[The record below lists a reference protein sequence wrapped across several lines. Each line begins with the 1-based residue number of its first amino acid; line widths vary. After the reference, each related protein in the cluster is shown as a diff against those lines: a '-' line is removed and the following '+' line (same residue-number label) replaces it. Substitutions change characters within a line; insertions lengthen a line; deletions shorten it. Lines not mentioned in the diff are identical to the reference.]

1 MSGAIFYTLILSF
14 ASGIFLRSFFVV
26 DVWTAGW
33 VGLLTVG
40 LGLWA
45 YRRRNMQSVQAVVL
59 LALVSA
65 GVALGLARFNLVEM
79 TAPAPVLLSS
89 VGTVGTYSGYVIAEP
104 ELGESTANV
113 VVLIGDERVL
123 VKTDR
128 HTNVQYGD
136 TVDVTGKLAIPKS
149 FVTETG
155 RSFDYP
161 GYLRARG
168 IAYTMS
174 YTDITV
180 TDNTTGHPVLRRLF
194 LYKKRFI
201 ETLQLALPEPEVGLG
216 VGLLLGVKQSMG
228 ADLEEAFR
236 RAGIIHIV
244 VLSGYNIMIIVG
256 FVLLLLRSVFS
267 PRVQAFV
274 GIVAIIL
281 FAFLVGAGA
290 SVVRASIMAAIGL
303 IAILGGRRYAVL
315 RALFLA
321 GALMLLYNPYLL
333 VFDVG
338 FQLSF
343 MATLGLILVAPSLE
357 SVTGWAPTQFSMREF
372 LLATVATQ
380 IAVLPI
386 LLYHMGQFSLI
397 AIIVNILVLPV
408 VPVAMLVTFLTGLVA
423 LVSQAIA
430 VPLAYITYIVL
441 AYIITLATT
450 FAALPYAVVTVP
462 VFSGVWVPLCYLLLG
477 SGLYVHYQKQ
487 PSPRTL
493 DIPTLAGWTIVEE
506 SEAASG
512 DTPIPAKKP
521 ATPADSSA
529 TPIFFR

>member
-1 MSGAIFYTLILSF
+1 MSGVIFYTLILSF
-14 ASGIFLRSFFVV
+14 ASGIFLRSFLVV

-45 YRRRNMQSVQAVVL
+45 YRRRSMRSVQAVVL
-59 LALVSA
+59 LAVVCA
-65 GVALGLARFNLVEM
+65 GGALGLARFNLVEM
-79 TAPAPVLLSS
+79 TAPAPVLLPS
-89 VGTVGTYSGYVIAEP
+89 VGTIGTYSGYVMSEP

-128 HTNVQYGD
+128 HTSVQYGD
-136 TVDVTGKLAIPKS
+136 TVDVTGKLATPES
-149 FVTETG
+149 FVTDTG
-155 RSFDYP
+155 RTFDYP

-174 YTDITV
+174 YTNITV
-180 TDNTTGHPVLRRLF
+180 TDDTTGNPILCQLF
-194 LYKKRFI
+194 SYKKTFI
-201 ETLQLALPEPEVGLG
+201 EALQLALPEPEVGLG
-216 VGLLLGVKQSMG
+216 VGLLLGVKQSLG

-256 FVLLLLRSVFS
+256 FVMVLLGRFLPVWAQ
-267 PRVQAFV
+267 VV
-274 GIVAIIL
+274 IGIVAIVL

-290 SVVRASIMAAIGL
+290 SVVRASIMAVLGL

-321 GALMLLYNPYLL
+321 GWLMLVYNPYLL

-343 MATLGLILVAPSLE
+343 MATLGLILVAPGLE
-357 SVTGWAPTQFSMREF
+357 SAAGWVPTQFSIRQF
-372 LLATVATQ
+372 LFATVATQ

-386 LLYHMGQFSLI
+386 LLYHMGQFSVI
-397 AIIVNILVLPV
+397 AVVVNILVLPV

-423 LVSQAIA
+423 LVSQASAI
-430 VPLAYITYIVL
+430 PLAYITYVVL

-462 VFSGVWVPLCYLLLG
+462 VFSGVWVPLFYLVLG
-477 SGLYVHYQKQ
+477 YGLYWYYKRQ
-487 PSPRTL
+487 PAHLIP
-493 DIPTLAGWTIVEE
+493 DVPTLVGWTIVEE
-506 SEAASG
+506 SEAPAG
-512 DTPIPAKKP
+512 GIPNTSKKP
-521 ATPADSSA
+521 ATPANSSS